1 MLSVAAAKIVR
12 RKPFFSF
19 AGENPNSL
27 RKTRQLHRKAP
38 ADIFELED

>member
-1 MLSVAAAKIVR
+1 MKGYDGESS
-12 RKPFFSF
+12 FFSF

-27 RKTRQLHRKAP
+27 RKTQQLHRKAP